1 MKQQLASRIISV
13 MDLTSLN
20 QDDNSDKI
28 QALCQQ
34 AVTPYAAV
42 AAVCVYPE
50 FVKTAVSSLINTGVK
65 VATVAN
71 FPYGNEPLVEV
82 FNTVKQALAEGA
94 DEIDLVIPYQDYIN
108 GDRSSTQNLVKAC
121 KDICQDAVLKVILE
135 TGALQ
140 SPELISNVSRD
151 CLENGADF
159 LKTSSGKI
167 KVGATLEAAELML
180 REISQYYQRSG
191 RLAGFKAS
199 GGVRTVEQAQAYM
212 GLAQKLMG
220 DDYLNAKYFRL
231 GASSLLENCITY
243 LTI

>member
-28 QALCQQ
+28 Q
-34 AVTPYAAV
+34 
-42 AAVCVYPE
+42 
-50 FVKTAVSSLINTGVK
+50 
-65 VATVAN
+65 
-71 FPYGNEPLVEV
+71 
-82 FNTVKQALAEGA
+82 KQALAEGA

-140 SPELISNVSRD
+140 SPELISNISRD